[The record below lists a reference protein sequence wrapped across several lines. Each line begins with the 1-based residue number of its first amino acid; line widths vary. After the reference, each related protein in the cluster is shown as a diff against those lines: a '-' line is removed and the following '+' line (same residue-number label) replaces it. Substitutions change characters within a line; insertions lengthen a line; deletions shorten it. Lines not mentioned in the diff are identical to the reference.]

1 MRERLYRELQKALPD
16 YGIELEDEA
25 MRRLAHY
32 LELLTQWNGKLRLVG
47 SVEADALVR
56 RHVAESLWLSQ
67 LLPLHGQTLIDVGS
81 GAGFPGMALQ
91 LAWPQLQVTL
101 IDANAKKVSFLK
113 TVARTFGLGR
123 VLQARLEEVEM
134 EGEIVTA
141 RALEHMDE
149 AGPGR
154 FRHLVAHGGMAAFW
168 IGEETA
174 RNWRAAEAGWQWGPV
189 RTIPGSEH
197 RTITLARRPG
207 EAEG

>member
-16 YGIELEDEA
+16 YGIELETEA
-25 MRRLAHY
+25 MGRLAHY
-32 LELLTQWNGKLRLVG
+32 LDLLTQWNGKLRLVG
-47 SVEADALVR
+47 SVEAEVLVR

-123 VLQARLEEVEM
+123 VLQARLEEVKL

-141 RALEHMDE
+141 RALEHMEE

-154 FRHLVAHGGMAAFW
+154 FRQLVAPGGVAAFW

-174 RNWRAAEAGWQWGPV
+174 RRWRAKADWQWELS
-189 RTIPGSEH
+189 RTIPGSAH
-197 RTITLARRPG
+197 RTITLARRHK